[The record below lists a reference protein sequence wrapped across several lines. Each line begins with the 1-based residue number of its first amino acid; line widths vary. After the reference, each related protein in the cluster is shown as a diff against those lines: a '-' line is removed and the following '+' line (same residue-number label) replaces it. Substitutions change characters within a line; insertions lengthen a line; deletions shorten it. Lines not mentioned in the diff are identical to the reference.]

1 MGADMPRISSRMT
14 FFYKRV
20 FPIVWFGFLSIFVL
34 FALFGPAASRNGPPL
49 PFLIVPFVMMAFGFF
64 FMRKLIFD
72 LVDAVFDAGDAL
84 IVRNGGTEARIPLS
98 QIMNV
103 NYSPLVNPPR
113 VTLSL
118 RGGSTFG
125 DQVTFCAPV
134 RFIPFSTSPVIDDL
148 IRRVDAARRR

>member
-1 MGADMPRISSRMT
+1 MMPRISSRMT
-14 FFYKRV
+14 FFYKRL
-20 FPIVWFGFLSIFVL
+20 FPIIWFGGLAAFLAVGLFVTTN
-34 FALFGPAASRNGPPL
+34 SRNVQTF
-49 PFLIVPFVMMAFGFF
+49 PFLIMPVLMIAVGFF
-64 FMRKLIFD
+64 IMKKLIFD
-72 LVDAVFDAGDAL
+72 LVDEVFDAGDAL
-84 IVRNGGTEARIPLS
+84 VVRNGGREERIPLS

-103 NYSPLVNPPR
+103 NYSPMVNPPR

-148 IRRVDAARRR
+148 IRKVDAARRR

>member
-1 MGADMPRISSRMT
+1 MIPRISSRMT
-14 FFYKRV
+14 FFYKRL
-20 FPIVWFGFLSIFVL
+20 FPIIWFGGLAAFLAVGLFVT
-34 FALFGPAASRNGPPL
+34 ANSRNVQTF
-49 PFLIVPFVMMAFGFF
+49 PFLIMPVLMIAVGFF
-64 FMRKLIFD
+64 IMKKLIFD

-84 IVRNGGTEARIPLS
+84 VVRNGGREERIPLS

-103 NYSPLVNPPR
+103 NYSPMVNPPR

-148 IRRVDAARRR
+148 IRKVDAARRR